1 MLEIIHVQAH
11 SFICCIMGGCVMVIF
26 LGFIILLFLA
36 MGAYIFT
43 LAYSMNTK
51 DAVEVDPLPL
61 PPEPPTEEE
70 NKE

>member
-1 MLEIIHVQAH
+1 
-11 SFICCIMGGCVMVIF
+11 MVIF